1 MIHLFIEGYNDEC
14 HLILLNESQQPRKSE
29 HIFVSL
35 QKHNAGVRTRNK
47 HDTSNKNKYIFS
59 LSQDKNH
66 LSWYS
71 WYKYH
76 SLYSHWVQLTSH
88 ISNTFLNLKWRRLKY
103 KNESFKKYISNIYT
117 SHDSGMDTHFVF
129 KLDS

>member
-66 LSWYS
+66 LSWY
-71 WYKYH
+71 H
-76 SLYSHWVQLTSH
+76 G
-88 ISNTFLNLKWRRLKY
+88 I
-103 KNESFKKYISNIYT
+103 NIIALLPLGTVNKSY
-117 SHDSGMDTHFVF
+117 
-129 KLDS
+129 L